1 MRKRR
6 IIAAAGAVLVCAGML
21 TGCEI
26 DDDGPQVT
34 TQSNSKSSKD
44 SKNVRDLTWDGDI
57 SYEKARKLSNHVYKL
72 LYFENQAISNTNRAY
87 YSLGWY
93 NHDDHV
99 VSARLNSTDD
109 DYKEIIS
116 YNIKTPYLYI
126 SNDKTFYI
134 HRPPYVVYNQPI
146 IKGKV
151 EAKLK

>member
-1 MRKRR
+1 MRTRR

-44 SKNVRDLTWDGDI
+44 SKNVRDLTWNGDI

-93 NHDDHV
+93 NHDDQV
-99 VSARLNSTDD
+99 VSARLNSTNDE
-109 DYKEIIS
+109 YKEIIS

-126 SNDKTFYI
+126 SNDKTFSI
-134 HRPPYVVYNQPI
+134 PRPPYVVYNQPVI
-146 IKGKV
+146 NGPA

>member
-1 MRKRR
+1 MRTRK
-6 IIAAAGAVLVCAGML
+6 IIAAAGAVLACAGIL

-34 TQSNSKSSKD
+34 TQSNSKSNKH
-44 SKNVRDLTWDGDI
+44 SKNVRDLTWNGDI
-57 SYEKARKLSNHVYKL
+57 SYEKARKLSKHVYKL
-72 LYFENQAISNTNRAY
+72 LYFENQATSNNKKAY

-93 NHDDHV
+93 NHDDQV
-99 VSARLNSTDD
+99 VSARLDSTNDA
-109 DYKEIIS
+109 YKEIIS

-126 SNDKTFYI
+126 ANDKTCYI
-134 HRPPYVVYNQPI
+134 HRPPYIVYNQPV